1 MQGEDFNLSD
11 QNLTWPKA
19 MQRTK
24 HFLKIILGFM
34 LLTMGAAMLLLPG
47 PGWLTIGLG
56 LMVLA
61 AEFTWARRL
70 LNRLRGQAIKLCGSV
85 SGGTRPK
92 KSSGS
97 C

>member
-1 MQGEDFNLSD
+1 
-11 QNLTWPKA
+11 

-24 HFLKIILGFM
+24 HFLKIILGFT
-34 LLTMGAAMLLLPG
+34 LLTMGAAMFLLPG

-61 AEFTWARRL
+61 AEFAWARRL
-70 LNRLRGQAIKLCGSV
+70 LNRLRGQALKVCGSV
-85 SGGTRPK
+85 SEGTRPK

>member
-34 LLTMGAAMLLLPG
+34 LLTMGQRCFCSPA
-47 PGWLTIGLG
+47 
-56 LMVLA
+56 LA
-61 AEFTWARRL
+61 
-70 LNRLRGQAIKLCGSV
+70 G
-85 SGGTRPK
+85 
-92 KSSGS
+92 
-97 C
+97 